1 MNIPLFLHSTVDR
14 HLDLFH
20 LGAITIDL
28 LQTFLCTSFGR
39 HVSVG
44 YVPGSGIAKP
54 WGVCVYVFTKWLCQF
69 IVLASKKSLSILAS
83 ICLFHF
89 SHSSECLVAIHCDCN
104 LYLHY
109 DKEEFSKSGRSWKA
123 SVC

>member
-20 LGAITIDL
+20 LGAITIEL
-28 LQTFLCTSFGR
+28 LQTFLYTSFGK

-54 WGVCVYVFTKWLCQF
+54 WGVCVCFYKVVVPVHIFCQQK
-69 IVLASKKSLSILAS
+69 ILSTLAS

-89 SHSSECLVAIHCDCN
+89 SHSSGCLVETHCDCN

-109 DKEEFSKSGRSWKA
+109 DKEEFFKSGRSWKV
-123 SVC
+123 SLC